1 MLTPNKP
8 HIPNLKSRLT
18 TAFSHAYDHCNIHYS
33 TLDAGGEEGAY
44 LLQAREFQA
53 ALGLLDQMVKDDRFT
68 SPMSLNDCRNVLDW
82 YRRQLQDGSHGM
94 KCREIWNLV
103 SEIDRVAETAFG

>member
-18 TAFSHAYDHCNIHYS
+18 TAFAHAYDHCNIHYS
-33 TLDAGGEEGAY
+33 TLDAGGEEGGY
-44 LLQAREFQA
+44 LLRSREFQA

-68 SPMSLNDCRNVLDW
+68 SHRSLNDCRNALVW
-82 YRRQLQDGSHGM
+82 YRRELQDGSYGI
-94 KCREIWNLV
+94 KSREIGDLV
-103 SEIDRVAETAFG
+103 SEIDHVAETAFV